1 MNQNNKTKNKTP
13 FLGSRILIWICENHS
28 PYLWSTLTGKALKRE
43 MAGIG
48 ERVSEGWD
56 HTVPLT
62 ERGRL
67 YVSVYLYTMQ
77 RTSKST
83 VDITDLYFIL
93 LSLV

>member
-13 FLGSRILIWICENHS
+13 FLGSRILIWTCENHS

-56 HTVPLT
+56 QQFPSLN
-62 ERGRL
+62 RGD
-67 YVSVYLYTMQ
+67 YT
-77 RTSKST
+77 
-83 VDITDLYFIL
+83 
-93 LSLV
+93 